1 MSLIKKQNRL
11 TSKLADE
18 MEYKLEK
25 KCSKCGSLFACESDV
40 TCWCSTFPKLT
51 KDEIDNTDCICKQCL
66 LKKYRK
72 KLMKTDEIKKDLI
85 EEEHKYQWKNRH

>member
-1 MSLIKKQNRL
+1 MIKKQNQL

-72 KLMKTDEIKKDLI
+72 KLMKIDEIKKDLF
-85 EEEHKYQWKNRH
+85 EEEYKYQWKNRH

>member
-85 EEEHKYQWKNRH
+85 EEEHRYQWKNRH